1 MAVGQLSADQAAY
14 AAQVASATGLDTD
27 VVRAWIGAESGW
39 GVTKPTHNYLT
50 IGPGRQYATV
60 DQAATAAAHLV
71 GSSSNYAG
79 IRSAIPAGPDAQVQ
93 AIQAS
98 PWDAAHYG
106 GHRLADVYSSVVGAG
121 SASSSTAAAGAAV
134 PVSVRI
140 PGTNIHLPGLGDLTF
155 GAATDV
161 TNRVVAAAGGAM
173 LGLLFSAAALAL
185 IGLGLSRLT
194 GNNARDLFGKAQQTT
209 GQAAQVAQIAAL
221 A

>member
-39 GVTKPTHNYLT
+39 GVTKPTHNYLN
-50 IGPGRQYATV
+50 IGPGRQYPTV
-60 DQAATAAAHLV
+60 DQAATAAAQLV

-79 IRSAIPAGPDAQVQ
+79 IRSAIPAGPAAQVD
-93 AIQAS
+93 AIQQS
-98 PWDAAHYG
+98 PWDQNHYG
-106 GHRLADVYSSVVGAG
+106 GHRLMDTYTSVVGAG
-121 SASSSTAAAGAAV
+121 TSSSTAAAGAAV

-173 LGLLFSAAALAL
+173 LGLLFSTAALAL